1 MYAQLKDIDLPI
13 SRLLSTKDGVDE
25 FTAYKG
31 QNNLYKYTSDMI
43 AEITK
48 FLKKLHI
55 EYWSSRKCY
64 DDDKDD

>member
-55 EYWSSRKCY
+55 EY
-64 DDDKDD
+64 